1 MQRVAFVMNKVL
13 SEVCPA
19 LALGASIRASWRDV
33 VGSGLCKLSELA
45 DIRLLRGSGLIVFVD
60 VLSSAAVLLK
70 YNLPLIAHNIAEIT
84 GKQNVRVV
92 IHQTMFLRSSLEN
105 AA

>member
-33 VGSGLCKLSELA
+33 VGSELCKLSELA
-45 DIRLLRGSGLIVFVD
+45 DVKLLRGDGLFVFVD
-60 VLSSAAVLLK
+60 VLSSAAVLWK

-84 GKQNVRVV
+84 GNQNVRVV
-92 IHQTMFLRSSLEN
+92 IHQTMFLRSNLEN